1 MVDIGFSELLVIA
14 AVALVVVGPQ
24 RLPVLTRTV
33 GTLLGRAQRYVSDV
47 KSDIQRQMDLE
58 ELRKM
63 KQGVEDLGQNIQTSV
78 TEAQREVEGLAS
90 SFEEGLSGAES
101 DSSASTPARR
111 FGSFIGAP
119 ERTWTQER
127 EEERIANKVRTRMR
141 RRYLTKR
148 ARYE

>member
-1 MVDIGFSELLVIA
+1 MLDIGFSELLVIA

-63 KQGVEDLGQNIQTSV
+63 KQGVEDLGQNLQASMDD
-78 TEAQREVEGLAS
+78 AQREVDGITAELEQGMSGERNDGSDVGL
-90 SFEEGLSGAES
+90 G
-101 DSSASTPARR
+101 RR
-111 FGSFIGAP
+111 FGQYIQAP
-119 ERTWTQER
+119 ERSWTQER
-127 EEERIANKVRTRMR
+127 EDERIVDKVRSRMR
-141 RRYLTKR
+141 KRYLRKKP
-148 ARYE
+148 RYE